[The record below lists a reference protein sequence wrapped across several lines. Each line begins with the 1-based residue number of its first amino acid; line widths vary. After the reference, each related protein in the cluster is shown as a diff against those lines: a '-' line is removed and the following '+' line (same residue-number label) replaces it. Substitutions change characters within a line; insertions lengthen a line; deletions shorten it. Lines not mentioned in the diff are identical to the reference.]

1 MKIIGT
7 GSAVPK
13 LVVTND
19 MLTKF
24 LDTSDEWI
32 QSRTGIKERRLLST
46 EDLTELSTIA
56 SNRAIEDA
64 GITVADLDFII
75 CSNVANNY
83 VTPGLSCILQGEIG
97 ASCPTIDINA
107 ACTGFIYALDIAES
121 YFCAKENVNNIL
133 IICAEEPSRY
143 TNWNE
148 RDTCILF
155 ADAAAA
161 VVVSRGDNLKATH
174 LTTTCKVEPLYY
186 QRALE
191 PTPFNQK
198 SEGDAPLVM
207 NGRDVYKLA
216 ISSSVS
222 DIKAVL
228 KKANL
233 TADDIDKFI
242 LHQANIRIIDT
253 IRIKLNQ
260 PEEKFPHNIEHYGNT
275 SSATIPL
282 LLDEM
287 KRSGKL
293 HEGETLVFSAFGAG
307 FTTGACVIKW

>member
-19 MLTKF
+19 MLAEF

-32 QSRTGIKERRLLST
+32 TTRTGIKERRLLST
-46 EDLTELSTIA
+46 EDLTELSAKA
-56 SNRAIEDA
+56 SLKAIEDA
-64 GITVADLDFII
+64 GISVSDIDFLI

-83 VTPGLSCILQGEIG
+83 VTPGLSCVIQGEIG
-97 ASCPTIDINA
+97 AKCPTLDINA
-107 ACTGFIYALDIAES
+107 ACTGFIYAMDIAES
-121 YFCAKENVNNIL
+121 YFRAKEEINNIL

-143 TNWNE
+143 TNWQE

-161 VVVSRGDNLKATH
+161 VVVTRGDNLKATH

-198 SEGDAPLVM
+198 PEGNAPLVM

-222 DIKAVL
+222 DIKNVL
-228 KKANL
+228 KKAGI
-233 TADDIDKFI
+233 TADDVDKFV
-242 LHQANIRIIDT
+242 LHQANIRIIET

-282 LLDEM
+282 LLDEL
-287 KRSGKL
+287 KRDGKL
-293 HEGETLVFSAFGAG
+293 KKGETLVFSAFGAG
-307 FTTGACVIKW
+307 FTTGACVIVW